1 MGRALSRDLRDR
13 VVAAV
18 EGGVLC
24 RRAAER
30 FGVSAA
36 SAIRWRQLAVV
47 HGTPAAKP
55 QGGDRRST
63 KIEDHA
69 AFILDAIEQQPDP
82 TLAELRV
89 MLAERGV
96 SIATMWRF
104 FARHGITRK
113 KDRPCDRAGPP
124 RRPEATR
131 GLVRGSARSRS
142 GAAGLHRRDLGVYQH
157 GAASWPVPTGRA
169 PACWHT
175 VRALEDHPLRR
186 RAAQHRHSRALGA
199 RRTHEWRRLRHL
211 CPPCPRARTL

>member
-18 EGGVLC
+18 DGGVSC

-36 SAIRWRQLAVV
+36 SAIRWRQLALV

-55 QGGDRRST
+55 QGGDRRT
-63 KIEDHA
+63 AKIEDHA

-82 TLAELRV
+82 TLVELRA

-96 SIATMWRF
+96 STSIATLWRF

-113 KDRPCDRAGPP
+113 KRPAMR
-124 RRPEATR
+124 
-131 GLVRGSARSRS
+131 RSRI
-142 GAAGLHRRDLGVYQH
+142 
-157 GAASWPVPTGRA
+157 VPT
-169 PACWHT
+169 
-175 VRALEDHPLRR
+175 
-186 RAAQHRHSRALGA
+186 S
-199 RRTHEWRRLRHL
+199 
-211 CPPCPRARTL
+211 